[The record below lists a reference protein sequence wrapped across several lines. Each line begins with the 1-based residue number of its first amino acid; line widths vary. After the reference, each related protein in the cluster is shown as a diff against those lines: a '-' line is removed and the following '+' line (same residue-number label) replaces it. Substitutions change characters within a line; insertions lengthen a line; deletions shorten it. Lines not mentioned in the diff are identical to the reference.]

1 MNKQK
6 RILVRDGVELS
17 ALYFPL
23 LAITPLIEE
32 TSLFSSLNLAV
43 FSGIY
48 GSTTPKP
55 LEVFQ
60 RIFLPVICGGILLMV
75 FCLVIIMPSWES
87 IYQSVY

>member
-32 TSLFSSLNLAV
+32 TGLFNNINVAA
-43 FSGIY
+43 FSGISH
-48 GSTTPKP
+48 GN
-55 LEVFQ
+55 
-60 RIFLPVICGGILLMV
+60 
-75 FCLVIIMPSWES
+75 
-87 IYQSVY
+87 QSSSDFTGK